1 MKQWERRKKSFI
13 TFSTEGSQP
22 MEMIF
27 PLSDLNFQFVDE
39 FESAVRPPRK
49 MSTEVLASHSKPPS
63 VYSQSS
69 RGSRFLRSMSRSS
82 SRSSLTTRSRS
93 SSRSSSR
100 SRSRMCRRSKS
111 TERGTFIICQII
123 CWNADY
129 KVLCASQRIN
139 ISQITLNICFLTIE
153 KRYIPFIYWQF
164 VFERWFEWIC
174 GKAADQF
181 CVTFFHPQIPQN
193 PRIRR
198 IKMVRRKP
206 KSRESVW
213 KETTSYGVS
222 SKWKTRYFQL
232 TKVQEAYAT
241 CVASSSRGQMA
252 LPPWWRLTSKSTTPK
267 NTRSIW
273 LWWLRPTLRR

>member
-1 MKQWERRKKSFI
+1 
-13 TFSTEGSQP
+13 

-49 MSTEVLASHSKPPS
+49 MSTEVLASESKPPS

-123 CWNADY
+123 C
-129 KVLCASQRIN
+129 
-139 ISQITLNICFLTIE
+139 
-153 KRYIPFIYWQF
+153 
-164 VFERWFEWIC
+164 
-174 GKAADQF
+174 
-181 CVTFFHPQIPQN
+181 
-193 PRIRR
+193 
-198 IKMVRRKP
+198 
-206 KSRESVW
+206 
-213 KETTSYGVS
+213 
-222 SKWKTRYFQL
+222 
-232 TKVQEAYAT
+232 
-241 CVASSSRGQMA
+241 
-252 LPPWWRLTSKSTTPK
+252 
-267 NTRSIW
+267 
-273 LWWLRPTLRR
+273 